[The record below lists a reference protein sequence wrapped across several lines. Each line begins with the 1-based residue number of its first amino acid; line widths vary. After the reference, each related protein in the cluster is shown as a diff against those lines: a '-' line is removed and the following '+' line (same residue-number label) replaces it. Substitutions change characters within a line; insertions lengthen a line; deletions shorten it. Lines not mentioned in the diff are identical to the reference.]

1 MSAAQR
7 MAGKSF
13 IIHPDVD
20 ARVILRSTKELTA
33 TEFFV
38 VLISVLKP
46 NGFEAV
52 VHGETARI
60 VPIAVPPLESESEL
74 SSDRIYCGRGFR
86 SQ

>member
-7 MAGKSF
+7 MTGKSF

-46 NGFEAV
+46 NGYEAV
-52 VHGETARI
+52 A
-60 VPIAVPPLESESEL
+60 
-74 SSDRIYCGRGFR
+74 
-86 SQ
+86 